1 MTNDQA
7 RMTNQTKR
15 FGHSDFGFGHSFGDS
30 GFGILFAVA
39 QGDVETRYVQT
50 ACQTGTF
57 RGMSEQ
63 SPKLIKRIG
72 SWFRRPKA
80 NGQAATS
87 DLVRSDARPSLFN
100 PSAKRDQAIANL
112 QQGFNT
118 LTDLMTTIKD
128 NLNDQGRRQDELL
141 TYLSHLPKAIEGI
154 PETNRLQVESLKA
167 ISLRLEHQNTQ
178 QNLIGEILGKL
189 ADADHQQKQAMEDVA
204 ARVENV
210 AEQNKTISE
219 NLSNVGSA
227 MQTVSKNSAA
237 SADVLEQVRDNIEKR
252 DGQLERLL
260 HKQATRFTSLLYV
273 AIFLSIAA
281 LVAVVILMVQMM
293 NKPAA
298 GSAPT
303 TQTTDLRGAM

>member
-1 MTNDQA
+1 
-7 RMTNQTKR
+7 
-15 FGHSDFGFGHSFGDS
+15 
-30 GFGILFAVA
+30 
-39 QGDVETRYVQT
+39 
-50 ACQTGTF
+50 
-57 RGMSEQ
+57 MSEQ
-63 SPKLIKRIG
+63 TPGMLARIV
-72 SWFRRPKA
+72 SWFGRSKN
-80 NGQAATS
+80 NGEATTT
-87 DLVRSDARPSLFN
+87 DLVRGDARPSLFN

-118 LTDLMTTIKD
+118 LTDLMSTIKD

-167 ISLRLEHQNTQ
+167 ISARLEQQNTQ

-189 ADADHQQKQAMEDVA
+189 ADNDQQQKQAMDDVA

-219 NLSNVGSA
+219 NLSSVGSA

-237 SADVLEQVRDNIEKR
+237 SAEVLEQVRDNIEKR

-260 HKQATRFTSLLYV
+260 HKQAMRFTSLLYV

-281 LVAVVILMVQMM
+281 LVAVVILMVQLM
-293 NKPAA
+293 NKPSA

-303 TQTTDLRGAM
+303 TAPADVRNAM